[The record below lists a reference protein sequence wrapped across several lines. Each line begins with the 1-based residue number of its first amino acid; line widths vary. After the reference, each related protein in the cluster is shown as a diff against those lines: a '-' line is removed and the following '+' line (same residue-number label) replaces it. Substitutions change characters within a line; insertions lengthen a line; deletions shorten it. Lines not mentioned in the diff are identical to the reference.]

1 MSTRTFFLAWQ
12 DKVETRQWF
21 PVGRLDVDVEAEDY
35 RFRYTGGARRAQ
47 AEVGYPL
54 AVEFPELERDYRSSA
69 LFPTFRNRIMSPRRP
84 DFAEHVRRLGL
95 TEQADPFEL
104 LSVNGG
110 RRVTDANEVFPK
122 LVKNADGRFTCR
134 FFLHGWRH
142 TSAASHSRIDD
153 LQADEKLMIAL
164 ELTNPTGHP
173 AVQIQTADYCM
184 IGWAPRYLVSDLAA
198 AMAESTGS
206 YAAHVVHV
214 NRQPAPQ
221 SQRVLIE
228 MSGRWETHEPM
239 TGEDFQP
246 LAGQAH
252 VEPDKPPLPLPVNP
266 LEALAEDRTERL

>member
-12 DKVETRQWF
+12 DKTRTRLWF
-21 PVGRLDVDVEAEDY
+21 PVGRLDVDVEAADY

-47 AEVGYPL
+47 EEAAYPL
-54 AVEFPELERDYRSSA
+54 AVEFPDLERDYRARA
-69 LFPTFRNRIMSPRRP
+69 LFPTFRNRVMSPRRP

-110 RRVTDANEVFPK
+110 HRATDAYEVFPK
-122 LVKNADGRFTCR
+122 LVKNADGSFVCR

-142 TSAASHSRIDD
+142 TSVDSRKRIDD
-153 LQADEKLMIAL
+153 LQASEALMIAL

-173 AVQIQTADYCM
+173 AVQLQTADYYM
-184 IGWAPRYLVSDLAA
+184 IGWAPRYLVPDLAA
-198 AMAESTGS
+198 AMAESTGT
-206 YAAHVVHV
+206 YAAHVVRI

-228 MSGRWETHEPM
+228 MNGRWDTHEPM

-246 LAGQAH
+246 L
-252 VEPDKPPLPLPVNP
+252 VV
-266 LEALAEDRTERL
+266 